1 MQFQAILFGV
11 FSLACMVSLHPLVAA
26 ITLQDPSPTGAK
38 FVLVQDNDR
47 SIPKE
52 VTVAELYIQ
61 VKHRGRGSVYIS
73 YSPLTNGN
81 TFVLYQMV
89 NDDGRQ
95 LHDGFCA
102 EYVATGQQRKT
113 IRLCSLYALLSR
125 PLRAGESDLKSTIIL
140 ELSVEL

>member
-1 MQFQAILFGV
+1 
-11 FSLACMVSLHPLVAA
+11 
-26 ITLQDPSPTGAK
+26 
-38 FVLVQDNDR
+38 
-47 SIPKE
+47 
-52 VTVAELYIQ
+52 
-61 VKHRGRGSVYIS
+61 
-73 YSPLTNGN
+73 
-81 TFVLYQMV
+81 MV

-125 PLRAGESDLKSTIIL
+125 PLRAGESDLKSTIVL